1 MGKCNN
7 AKLRTSTFR
16 TSPEEPSEVQP
27 ISHQHSA
34 SCTHVRQRVSLD
46 INLSTKYVY
55 VRKHGHT
62 SRMKKPRKSCYPN
75 VIKIRCASVC
85 EICPFSIKIKISGC
99 PRVEL
104 WDQVLQM

>member
-1 MGKCNN
+1 M
-7 AKLRTSTFR
+7 
-16 TSPEEPSEVQP
+16 
-27 ISHQHSA
+27 
-34 SCTHVRQRVSLD
+34 
-46 INLSTKYVY
+46 Y

-62 SRMKKPRKSCYPN
+62 SRMKKPRISCYPN